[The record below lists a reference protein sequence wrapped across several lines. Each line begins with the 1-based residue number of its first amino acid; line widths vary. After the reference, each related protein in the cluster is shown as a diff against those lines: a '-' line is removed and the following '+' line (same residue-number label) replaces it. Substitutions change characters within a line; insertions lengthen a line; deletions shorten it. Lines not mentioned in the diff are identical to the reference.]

1 MRRSLV
7 LILIICLGSCTS
19 YSRQALVLQRQSS
32 EAPLERTQYSTINVQ
47 GWTVLVAP
55 GYADVPGMQMS
66 VLALLEDHLYRINR
80 VIPSPALEQ
89 LKAVEIWLEVDMH
102 LNKCMGYHPSEV
114 WLSANGYNPDKAGA
128 VEVGNAQ
135 AFLDWS
141 HGQPWMVLHEL
152 AHAYHDQ
159 VLGFHNKRVNAAFRS
174 KVEDGDY
181 VEVLDFS
188 GKLRPHYAL
197 TNDTEYFAETTEAYF
212 GTNDFYPFVLSELE
226 QVDPAGVELMKQV
239 WYPPATD

>member
-1 MRRSLV
+1 MRRNLV
-7 LILIICLGSCTS
+7 LILILCLGSCS
-19 YSRQALVLQRQSS
+19 SSSRQAVVLQRQSY
-32 EAPLERTQYSTINVQ
+32 ETPLERTQYSTINMQ

-55 GYADVPGMQMS
+55 GYTDVPLIFFH
-66 VLALLEDHLYRINR
+66 VLALLDDHLYRINR

-102 LNKCMGYHPSEV
+102 KNAAMGYHPSED

-128 VEVGNAQ
+128 VEVSNAQ

-141 HGQPWMVLHEL
+141 HGQPWMILHEL

-159 VLGFHNKRVNAAFRS
+159 VLGWNNCRVNAAFRS

-181 VEVLDFS
+181 VEVLDIF

-197 TNDTEYFAETTEAYF
+197 TNVHEYFAETTEAYF
-212 GTNDFYPFVLSELE
+212 GTNDIYPFVRSELE
-226 QVDPAGVELMKQV
+226 QVDPAGFELMKQV